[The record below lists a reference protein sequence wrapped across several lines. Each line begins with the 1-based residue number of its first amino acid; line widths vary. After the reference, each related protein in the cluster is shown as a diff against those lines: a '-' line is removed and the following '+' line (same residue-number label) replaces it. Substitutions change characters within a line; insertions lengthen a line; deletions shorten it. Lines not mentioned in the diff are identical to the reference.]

1 MALVWFYTANNHGT
15 STKPLFQ
22 ISHVYSDAKQ
32 DCFIHILWKFRHWY
46 TMISGFET
54 SWCSAINH
62 LCVATC
68 SVRAMCT
75 MHSATA
81 LIWFGDLLDRGYCTS
96 LPHQNGVSLGKN
108 LYCMN
113 NDLSDVTFFILW
125 DCNLRRK
132 PQAGSFELKMNL
144 PWTEAWLWLV
154 NCITSVLVRRRSA
167 APRPPRVPS
176 PSSSPSRFPPPTR
189 RPPRQPCTI
198 CETENEHE
206 DIILF

>member
-132 PQAGSFELKMNL
+132 PQAGSFELLDRGMTL
-144 PWTEAWLWLV
+144 ISELYHICPGPTTLSRTA
-154 NCITSVLVRRRSA
+154 TSASSLTVLFTFSFSASNSATSA
-167 APRPPRVPS
+167 A
-176 PSSSPSRFPPPTR
+176 TLKHLW
-189 RPPRQPCTI
+189 
-198 CETENEHE
+198 NGK
-206 DIILF
+206 